1 MDINSKNIT
10 ASYRERMQRLALF
23 DPLYRLENKKTTDHS
38 GRPIDY
44 YSLGLLT
51 LLFFFENMLVRNHKT
66 GVRELARF
74 LQTIN
79 QGELDLDDRGFEKL
93 ARDIIEVFRPPSGKR
108 NARNFYNWETRSPD
122 RCV

>member
-1 MDINSKNIT
+1 
-10 ASYRERMQRLALF
+10 MQRLALF

-79 QGELDLDDRGFEKL
+79 QGELDLDDLFCLVRSEK
-93 ARDIIEVFRPPSGKR
+93 V
-108 NARNFYNWETRSPD
+108 
-122 RCV
+122 